1 MRKFTFTFLCVA
13 IFAGLPISNLGA
25 RKVFAQIA
33 AKISYVCPMF
43 CNQKTYEKAG
53 GCSVC
58 GMQLVAKKAEDQQT
72 NSDAKNLTGYVC
84 APCGSPCDQTVHEKP
99 GACAV
104 CGMAL
109 IERRLAQT
117 MSATNANSRPAAE
130 QVLARSKKVAIFI
143 FDGVQIIDYAAPY
156 EVFGQAGFE
165 VSTVAE
171 KPEAITTAMG
181 MSVNPK
187 YTFDNHPPANILM
200 LPGGGVP
207 QHQDNPKV
215 IKWIQDNAKQAEVVL
230 SVCNGAF
237 FLAKAGLLDG
247 LEATTFASLIDG
259 LQAAA
264 PKAKVVSDKR
274 FVDNGK
280 IVTSAG
286 LSSGIDGALHVV
298 EKLLGRGWTEVVA
311 TNLEYNWDPETNY
324 VRAALADKYLRNTY
338 SFMRSFEREVVSSTG
353 GVEQWENKWKITTDA
368 SAAEVLT
375 RLNENLATVD
385 QWTRQDAA
393 KANGAA
399 KSLWQFTG
407 NDGKAWRGGAS
418 VEAVPNE
425 KNKLL
430 VSVQVARA
438 GVN

>member
-1 MRKFTFTFLCVA
+1 
-13 IFAGLPISNLGA
+13 
-25 RKVFAQIA
+25 
-33 AKISYVCPMF
+33 
-43 CNQKTYEKAG
+43 
-53 GCSVC
+53 
-58 GMQLVAKKAEDQQT
+58 
-72 NSDAKNLTGYVC
+72 
-84 APCGSPCDQTVHEKP
+84 
-99 GACAV
+99 
-104 CGMAL
+104 MAL
-109 IERRLAQT
+109 VERSRAQA
-117 MSATNANSRPAAE
+117 MSAANANSRPSSE

-165 VSTVAE
+165 VFTVAE
-171 KPEAITTAMG
+171 KAEAITTAMG

-187 YTFDNHPPANILM
+187 YTFDNHPAANILM

-264 PKAKVVSDKR
+264 PKAKVVANKR

-298 EKLLGRGWTEVVA
+298 EKLLGRGWTEVIA
-311 TNLEYNWDPETNY
+311 TNLEYDWDPNGNY
-324 VRAALADKYLRNTY
+324 VRASLADKYLGNTY
-338 SFMRSFEREVVSSTG
+338 GFMRRFEREIVSSNG
-353 GVEQWENKWKITTDA
+353 AADQWESKWKIKTETP
-368 SAAEVLT
+368 AAEVFDG
-375 RLNENLATVD
+375 LNNNLATVD

-393 KANGAA
+393 KSNGAA
-399 KSLWQFTG
+399 KSLWNFTG
-407 NDGKAWRGGAS
+407 RDGKPWNGVAS
-418 VEAVPNE
+418 VEAVRGE
-425 KNKLL
+425 SNKLIL
-430 VSVQVARA
+430 SVKVARA
-438 GVN
+438 DSKAGAKL

>member
-1 MRKFTFTFLCVA
+1 MLKFRFALLFVA
-13 IFAGLPISNLGA
+13 AIIVLQVSSLGTK
-25 RKVFAQIA
+25 KVFAQVA
-33 AKISYVCPMF
+33 AKVAYVCPMF
-43 CNQKTYEKAG
+43 CNQKTYEKPGACAV
-53 GCSVC
+53 CS
-58 GMQLVAKKAEDQQT
+58 MQLIARKAEDLQAPAG
-72 NSDAKNLTGYVC
+72 AKNSTGYVC
-84 APCGSPCDQTVHEKP
+84 PPCGSDCDNATHEKP

-109 IERRLAQT
+109 VAKSAAQT
-117 MSATNANSRPAAE
+117 MSMTSRPAA
-130 QVLARSKKVAIFI
+130 QHVLARSKRAAIFI

-165 VSTVAE
+165 VFTVAE
-171 KPEAITTAMG
+171 KSAAITTAMG
-181 MSVNPK
+181 MSVNPQ
-187 YTFDNHPPANILM
+187 YTFANHPPANILT
-200 LPGGGVP
+200 LPGGGVTPHQNNP
-207 QHQDNPKV
+207 QV

-298 EKLLGRGWTEVVA
+298 EKVLGHGWTEVVA
-311 TNLEYNWDPETNY
+311 TNLEYDWNPKGEY

-385 QWTRQDAA
+385 QWSRQDAVR
-393 KANGAA
+393 ANGAA

-407 NDGKAWRGGAS
+407 NDGKTWRGVAS
-418 VEAVPNE
+418 VDVVSNE
-425 KNKLL
+425 KNKLI
-430 VSVQVARA
+430 VSVQAMRT

>member
-1 MRKFTFTFLCVA
+1 MRKIVFAFLCVA
-13 IFAGLPISNLGA
+13 GIAGLQISSLGA
-25 RKVFAQIA
+25 QKVFAQTA

-43 CNQKTYEKAG
+43 CNQKTHEKAG
-53 GCSVC
+53 ACSVC
-58 GMQLVAKKAEDQQT
+58 GMQLVAKKAEDDQT
-72 NSDAKNLTGYVC
+72 NSGAKNLTGYVC
-84 APCGSPCDQTVHEKP
+84 PPCGSACDNATHEKP

-104 CGMAL
+104 CGMGLVAKSA
-109 IERRLAQT
+109 AQT
-117 MSATNANSRPAAE
+117 MSQMNRPAAE
-130 QVLARSKKVAIFI
+130 RMLARTKKAAIFI

-165 VSTVAE
+165 VFTVAE
-171 KPEAITTAMG
+171 KSDTITTAMG
-181 MSVNPK
+181 MSVIPR
-187 YTFDNHPPANILM
+187 YTFANHPPANILL
-200 LPGGGVP
+200 LPGGGVTEHQNNP
-207 QHQDNPKV
+207 QV

-264 PKAKVVSDKR
+264 PKAKIVSDKR

-280 IVTSAG
+280 IVTAAG

-298 EKLLGRGWTEVVA
+298 EKVLGRGWTEVIA
-311 TNLEYNWDPETNY
+311 TNLEYDWNPKGEY

-385 QWTRQDAA
+385 QWSRPDAVR
-393 KANGAA
+393 ANGTA

-407 NDGKAWRGGAS
+407 NDGKTWRGVAN

>member
-1 MRKFTFTFLCVA
+1 MRKFLVVSLCVA
-13 IFAGLPISNLGA
+13 LVSGLQISNLTA
-25 RKVFAQIA
+25 KKVFAQTA

-53 GCSVC
+53 ACAAC
-58 GMQLVAKKAEDQQT
+58 GMQLIAKKAEDSQT
-72 NSDAKNLTGYVC
+72 NSDTKNLTGYVC
-84 APCGSPCDQTVHEKP
+84 PPCGSACDQTVHEKP

-109 IERRLAQT
+109 MERRLAQM
-117 MSATNANSRPAAE
+117 MSTTNANSRPAAE

-156 EVFGQAGFE
+156 EVFGQAGFD
-165 VSTVAE
+165 VFTVAE

-215 IKWIQDNAKQAEVVL
+215 IKWIQDNARQAEVVL

-298 EKLLGRGWTEVVA
+298 EKVLGRGWTEVIA
-311 TNLEYNWDPETNY
+311 TNLEYDWNPKGEY

-338 SFMRSFEREVVSSTG
+338 TFMRSFAREVISSKG
-353 GVEQWENKWKITTDA
+353 GGEQWENKWKITTGA

-385 QWTRQDAA
+385 QWSRQDAV
-393 KANGAA
+393 KANGTV

-407 NDGKAWRGGAS
+407 NDGKTWRGVAN